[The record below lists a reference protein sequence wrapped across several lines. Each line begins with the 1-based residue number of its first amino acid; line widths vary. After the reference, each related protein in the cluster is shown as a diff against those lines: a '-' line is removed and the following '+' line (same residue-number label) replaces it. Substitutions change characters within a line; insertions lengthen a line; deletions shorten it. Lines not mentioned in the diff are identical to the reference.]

1 MFAHRSALQDVYIN
15 SISFSSNGRN
25 VVCSRDNGVID
36 LVNVECARCVS
47 LPLAGGCLILSPS
60 GVAHWDAV
68 LCDLTALTADTV
80 LIFHAHFPCPW
91 AHSCIRL
98 ENRFKSEKGATHVA
112 STHHDLSVLVGTK
125 DDGKGTVAYVSMHDS
140 TIMRRFEFHNDRY
153 GGIG

>member
-1 MFAHRSALQDVYIN
+1 MVVDQGWSGQGQGVDWSWGGCLGCPRQDLASARTCELSTASEGLRMFAHRSALQDVYIN

-80 LIFHAHFPCPW
+80 LIFHAHG
-91 AHSCIRL
+91 H
-98 ENRFKSEKGATHVA
+98 THA
-112 STHHDLSVLVGTK
+112 SDWRTGSR
-125 DDGKGTVAYVSMHDS
+125 A
-140 TIMRRFEFHNDRY
+140 RRAQPM
-153 GGIG
+153 